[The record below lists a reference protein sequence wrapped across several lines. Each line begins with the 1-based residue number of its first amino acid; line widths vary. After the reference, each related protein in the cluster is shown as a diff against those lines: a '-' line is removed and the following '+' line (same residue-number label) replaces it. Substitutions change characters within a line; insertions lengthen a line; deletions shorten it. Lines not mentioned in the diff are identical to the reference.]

1 MLKINTK
8 TSRTDLVHAWRKCF
22 KTREPNKA
30 GIRALRT
37 CLHVKAQR
45 QGHIGD
51 YNITEAKLLSRHK
64 RYKTGV
70 ARLQQRASLPI
81 GSELIR
87 SYRGQTHVVN
97 VKPEGCEWEGK
108 PEGCEWEG
116 KPYSSLSRIDHEIT
130 GSHLSG
136 PKFFGLNV

>member
-1 MLKINTK
+1 M
-8 TSRTDLVHAWRKCF
+8 
-22 KTREPNKA
+22 
-30 GIRALRT
+30 LRT
-37 CLHVKAQR
+37 CLQVKAQR

-51 YNITEAKLLSRHK
+51 YNITEAKLLI
-64 RYKTGV
+64 GV

-97 VKPEGCEWEGK
+97 VTPEGFEWER
-108 PEGCEWEG
+108 
-116 KPYSSLSRIDHEIT
+116 KPYSSLSRIAHEIT
-130 GSHLSG
+130 GSRRSG